1 MLDDL
6 TPWDLRVL
14 MHSEDEFAATKEWT
28 RMMPSKVCKFDNIV
42 IFRGVL
48 RGCDYAPLRKE
59 IIVTSVFP
67 PENILNPQ
75 KIPKCIEMNIREK

>member
-28 RMMPSKVCKFDNIV
+28 RMMPSKVCEFYNVV
-42 IFRGVL
+42 IFRGVV
-48 RGCDYAPLRKE
+48 RGSDYSPFRKK

-67 PENILNPQ
+67 LENILNPPQ
-75 KIPKCIEMNIREK
+75 KIPMCNEN